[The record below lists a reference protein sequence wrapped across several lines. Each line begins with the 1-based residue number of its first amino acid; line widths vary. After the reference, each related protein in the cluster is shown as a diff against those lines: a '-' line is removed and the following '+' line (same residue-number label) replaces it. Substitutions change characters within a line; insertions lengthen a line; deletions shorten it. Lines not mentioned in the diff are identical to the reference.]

1 MPKIFGGAKVS
12 SENTLRINAFCE
24 ECRERFEVNS
34 QNLNKK
40 EYNYLG
46 KSIWVTYYDC
56 PHCGRRHMVQADDVK
71 SKQMLV
77 KVSIMFARLYN
88 TKRKGKTI
96 SKKTSDKFKKARND
110 LSLYRNNLM
119 KELNGKLATDIENG
133 TTVLLRFSI

>member
-1 MPKIFGGAKVS
+1 MS

-24 ECRERFEVNS
+24 ECKERFEVNS

-56 PHCGRRHMVQADDVK
+56 PHCGRRHMVQVDDEK

-77 KVSIMFARLYN
+77 KVSIMFAQLSN
-88 TKRKGKTI
+88 AKRKGKMI
-96 SKKTSDKFKKARND
+96 SKKSSDKFKKARSD
-110 LSLYRNNLM
+110 LSSYRMALA
-119 KELNGKLATDIENG
+119 KELNGRMAVDMEGFKSE
-133 TTVLLRFSI
+133 VLRFSV

>member
-1 MPKIFGGAKVS
+1 MCIIIYQ
-12 SENTLRINAFCE
+12 TLNFHFYLHLCQIKGYLNFH
-24 ECRERFEVNS
+24 
-34 QNLNKK
+34 QQIIINKK

-77 KVSIMFARLYN
+77 KVSIMFARLSN

-133 TTVLLRFSI
+133 TTVLLRFSV

>member
-1 MPKIFGGAKVS
+1 MS

-24 ECRERFEVNS
+24 ECKERFEVNP
-34 QNLNKK
+34 QVLKKK
-40 EYNYLG
+40 EYKYNG
-46 KSIWVTYYDC
+46 ESIWVTYYDC

-77 KVSIMFARLYN
+77 KVSIMFARLSN

-133 TTVLLRFSI
+133 TTVLLRFSV

>member
-1 MPKIFGGAKVS
+1 MPKIFGGVKVS
-12 SENTLRINAFCE
+12 SENTLRINVFCE

-56 PHCGRRHMVQADDVK
+56 PHCGRRHMVQVDDKK

-77 KVSIMFARLYN
+77 KGSIMFAQLSN
-88 TKRKGKTI
+88 AKRKGKTI

-119 KELNGKLATDIENG
+119 KELNGKLAIDTENG
-133 TTVLLRFSI
+133 IAIVLRFSV

>member
-1 MPKIFGGAKVS
+1 MS

-24 ECRERFEVNS
+24 ECKERFEVNP
-34 QNLNKK
+34 QVLKKK
-40 EYNYLG
+40 EYKYNG
-46 KSIWVTYYDC
+46 ESIWITYYDC
-56 PHCGRRHMVQADDVK
+56 PHCGRRHMVQVDDMK

-77 KVSIMFARLYN
+77 KVSIMFARLSN

-119 KELNGKLATDIENG
+119 KELNGKLATDIENA
-133 TTVLLRFSI
+133 TAVLLRFSV

>member
-1 MPKIFGGAKVS
+1 MDNKKGLNFHTI
-12 SENTLRINAFCE
+12 CE
-24 ECRERFEVNS
+24 ECKKGFEVNP
-34 QNLNKK
+34 QVLKKK
-40 EYNYLG
+40 EYNYLGESIWIKG

-56 PHCGRRHMVQADDVK
+56 PHCGRRHMVQVDDEK

-77 KVSIMFARLYN
+77 GVSIMFAQLSN
-88 TKRKGKTI
+88 AKRKGKTI

-133 TTVLLRFSI
+133 TAVLLRFSV

>member
-46 KSIWVTYYDC
+46 KSIWITYYDC

>member
-1 MPKIFGGAKVS
+1 MS

-24 ECRERFEVNS
+24 ECKERFEVNS

-56 PHCGRRHMVQADDVK
+56 PHCGRRHMVQVDDEK

-77 KVSIMFARLYN
+77 KVSIMFAQLSN
-88 TKRKGKTI
+88 AKRKGKMI
-96 SKKTSDKFKKARND
+96 SKKSSDKFKKARSD
-110 LSLYRNNLM
+110 LSSYRMALA
-119 KELNGKLATDIENG
+119 KELNGRMAVDMEDFKSE
-133 TTVLLRFSI
+133 VLRFSV